1 MTGGGLDRIVR
12 AAGGRVVGALAAR
25 FRDLDLAEDAF
36 ADACVAALTAWPGAG
51 VPHDPVAW
59 LYRAAE
65 RRALDALR
73 RRQVRH
79 RLAPDPP
86 PPEPTAEE
94 TMAGDAALIG
104 DERLRLIFVCCHP
117 AVAPEARAALTLR
130 LVCGLSVGE
139 IARAFLVSEAALA
152 QRLTRAKRKIAEA
165 GVPFEV
171 PGPEAWPERLEAV
184 LTTIEVAY
192 AKAHEDAAGAGP
204 HAGYAEEML
213 GLTRVLAELVPREPE
228 ALAVAAI
235 IRFAEARRPARLDR
249 EGAMVPLSEQDPTLW
264 RRALIDD
271 GDAYVRR
278 AAALGPAGPRLLQA
292 LIHGTWCHRLSL
304 AEPAPWAEAL
314 ALYDA
319 LLAQRDDAVVRL
331 NRAVALAE
339 IAGPAAA
346 LAEVE
351 ALDSAALANFEPYH
365 AVHADLL
372 RRLGRPAEAVDA
384 YAAALA
390 LDPPPAERRWLERRA
405 AACPP
410 CRRGDNRL

>member
-12 AAGGRVVGALAAR
+12 AAGGRVVGELAAR

-292 LIHGTWCHRLSL
+292 LIHGTWCHRRSL